1 MKELVITE
9 SIEKKILV
17 IRGRKVLLDRD
28 LAELYG
34 VPTKVLN
41 QAVKRNLERFPEDF
55 MFQLSKEEF
64 ENWKSQFVTSN
75 PNVKMG
81 ARKHPF
87 AFTEQGISMLSSV
100 LNSERAIAVNIAIM
114 RVFVRLRQILYTHKE
129 FTEKLNEHSRMI
141 EKHDKNIKDI
151 FGAIHRLENPPHK
164 PKSRIGFKL
173 NKF

>member
-34 VPTKVLN
+34 VSTGRLN
-41 QAVKRNLERFPEDF
+41 EQVKRNIKRFPEDF
-55 MFQLSKEEF
+55 MFDLNEEEKNELVAKCDRF
-64 ENWKSQFVTSN
+64 RILKHSTSL
-75 PNVKMG
+75 PY
-81 ARKHPF
+81 
-87 AFTEQGISMLSSV
+87 AFTEQGVAMLSSV

-114 RVFVRLRQILYTHKE
+114 RVFVRLRRILYTHKE
-129 FTEKLNEHSRMI
+129 FAEKLNEHSRMI

-164 PKSRIGFKL
+164 PKPKIGFGI
-173 NKF
+173 